1 MAESHIAKQ
10 RKSNPAWLHVEVTWE
25 AKQIA
30 KIAALQSG
38 MAFSSYIEQLLR
50 RAKPINPVRL
60 QEFVINDEPQAN
72 PEQKHQSTAA
82 NSRPQ

>member
-1 MAESHIAKQ
+1 MAETNVAKQ
-10 RKSNPAWLHVEVTWE
+10 KKSNPAWLHVEVTWE

-38 MAFSSYIEQLLR
+38 MPFCLYIEHLLR

-60 QEFVINDEPQAN
+60 QEFVINDEPQAK
-72 PEQKHQSTAA
+72 PELKQGVTAA
-82 NSRPQ
+82 DPRPQ